1 MTPPD
6 RGRLFFPWLRGY
18 EPAWIPRDS
27 LAGLLLASYLVPVS
41 IAYASLAG
49 LPPQAGLYS
58 SMLAGLGFA
67 AFTSGRHTS
76 IAVTSA
82 ISLLT
87 GSVLGEMADGDP
99 ARQMALASL
108 AALYVGI
115 VGLVA
120 VAMRAGSVVA
130 FISESVLAGFKVGVA
145 VHIAVSQLPKL
156 FGVKVEGSHVVE
168 KAFSLATRLGDA
180 HGPSLLL
187 GAGTLIFLWLGER
200 IARGRPGA
208 LVAMAVSI
216 AAISFTDLGQQGIRV
231 LGEIPAGLPAL
242 GAPPVRLGDA
252 DGLLGVA
259 LACFLLASVE
269 TMAVARTF
277 AAKHSYR
284 VDANREFLAIGAAN
298 LLVGFGQ
305 GYPVS
310 GGMSQS
316 AVNESAG
323 ARTPA
328 SLVVGCLLL
337 GLVTLL
343 LGGVFRNLPDPVLAA
358 IVLMAIR
365 GLFDL
370 EALREL
376 RRFGGFELTAALL
389 ALGGVIAFGV
399 LKGVLLAVIGSI
411 LLLLHRA
418 AHPPV
423 ALLGRGSGREPFPR
437 IERDPGAK
445 RVPGALLARIYG
457 ALLYFNVDV
466 VRERVLDL
474 WKAEGAPRL
483 VVLDLETVPFTD
495 LAGVRLLAGLRREL
509 AAQGAE
515 LRLANAR
522 SWLRDSLHAA
532 GADREPFSGEP
543 GLDIDANLS
552 GVKT

>member
-1 MTPPD
+1 MEPSD
-6 RGRLFFPWLRGY
+6 RGRLLLPWLRGY
-18 EPAWIPRDS
+18 SPKWIPRDA

-87 GSVLGEMADGDP
+87 GSVLGEMADGDA

-108 AALYVGI
+108 AALYVGV

-120 VAMRAGSVVA
+120 VTLRAGGVVA
-130 FISESVLAGFKVGVA
+130 FISESVLSGFKVGVA
-145 VHIAVSQLPKL
+145 VHITVSQLPKL

-168 KAFSLATRLGDA
+168 KALSLASRLGETHA
-180 HGPSLLL
+180 PSLLL
-187 GAGTLIFLWLGER
+187 GAGTLAFLWIGER
-200 IARGRPGA
+200 LARGRPWA
-208 LVAMAVSI
+208 LVAMAASI
-216 AAISFTDLGQQGIRV
+216 AAVSFTDLGQQGIRV
-231 LGEIPAGLPAL
+231 LGEIPSGLPAI
-242 GAPPVRLGDA
+242 GAPEIHLRDA

-284 VDANREFLAIGAAN
+284 VDTNREFLAIGAAN

-323 ARTPA
+323 AKTPA
-328 SLVVGCLLL
+328 SLVVACLLL
-337 GLVTLL
+337 GMVPLL
-343 LGGVFRNLPDPVLAA
+343 LGGVFRHLPDPVLAA

-365 GLFDL
+365 GLYDL
-370 EALREL
+370 RALAEL
-376 RRFGGFELTAALL
+376 RRFGRFEFTAALL
-389 ALGGVIAFGV
+389 ALVGVIVFGV

-411 LLLLHRA
+411 LLLLQRA

-423 ALLGRGSGREPFPR
+423 ALVGRGSGREPFSR
-437 IERDPGAK
+437 IERDPAAQ
-445 RVPGALLARIYG
+445 RVPGVLLARIYG
-457 ALLYFNVDV
+457 SLLYFNVDD
-466 VRERVLDL
+466 VRVRVLDL
-474 WKAEGAPRL
+474 WKEEGSPRL

-495 LAGVRLLAGLRREL
+495 LAGARLLAELRREL
-509 AAQGAE
+509 AAAGAE
-515 LRLANAR
+515 LRLANAGSR
-522 SWLRDSLHAA
+522 LRDALRAA
-532 GADREPFSGEP
+532 GADREPFGGEP
-543 GLDIDANLS
+543 GLGIEENLP
-552 GVKT
+552 